1 MATSDEFRRY
11 LRDGRIAEALTL
23 ALGEAIELEI
33 TTWVSTG
40 EGSLT
45 SYNTISQPSPGYR
58 MKTRIN
64 IVDGDIDNE
73 VGAQFISSGPYSE
86 LRDFHLQQVQDGQ
99 DIIKSNIESLQ
110 QMFVLMARTL
120 ERLPSQVKTRTAN
133 PALPSQQS

>member
-1 MATSDEFRRY
+1 MTASDEFRRH
-11 LRDGRIAEALTL
+11 LKDGRIAEALTL

-40 EGSLT
+40 EGSPT
-45 SYNTISQPSPGYR
+45 SYSSIGQPSPGYR

-86 LRDFHLQQVQDGQ
+86 LRDFHLQQVQEGQ

-110 QMFVLMARTL
+110 QMFVLMGRTL
-120 ERLPSQVKTRTAN
+120 ERLPNKIKNRTAN

>member
-1 MATSDEFRRY
+1 MAASDEFRRY
-11 LRDGRIAEALTL
+11 LKDGRITEALTL

-40 EGSLT
+40 EGSPT
-45 SYNTISQPSPGYR
+45 SYSSIGQPSPGYR
-58 MKTRIN
+58 MRTRIN

-86 LRDFHLQQVQDGQ
+86 LREFHLQQVQDGQ

-120 ERLPSQVKTRTAN
+120 ERLPRQIKTN
-133 PALPSQQS
+133 PALPSQQSQS